1 MNQRSLLLLLTL
13 TLHHALT
20 LTHLARRVTHT
31 PIVRLSAGCLS
42 IKLRGASAKF
52 ARKLRSTAFGKG
64 ETFDRERGKRECRSN
79 VVRFDV
85 SAMSACER
93 REIYVRTGCVF
104 IFPPL
109 REIAFPSPR
118 AHISVRVAR
127 TTMIRALHDDQFTVR
142 ISVRAAQPREIVVE
156 RSPQTFSTFD
166 ASVSER
172 PLTELRQRP
181 FSPSVPVLPLVLSF
195 SLRAPGGRPRREEG
209 ARCGSGRE

>member
-1 MNQRSLLLLLTL
+1 MTCITERERKRKKRDTRRSSDILVNRAVNQRSLLLLLTL
-13 TLHHALT
+13 TLRHALT

-109 REIAFPSPR
+109 REIAFPSP
-118 AHISVRVAR
+118 AHTLASA
-127 TTMIRALHDDQFTVR
+127 
-142 ISVRAAQPREIVVE
+142 SRE
-156 RSPQTFSTFD
+156 
-166 ASVSER
+166 
-172 PLTELRQRP
+172 
-181 FSPSVPVLPLVLSF
+181 
-195 SLRAPGGRPRREEG
+195 RR
-209 ARCGSGRE
+209 